1 MVKTIIA
8 IALFCSTFT
17 ARATVG
23 YIDEDV
29 HDTLTIRSMS
39 RFEQT
44 LDKITSSQA
53 YQMTCIGVPLIIGG
67 AIVKGEDD
75 HFQQL
80 RNDYLPS
87 FNRHFDDYLQ
97 YLPAAVMLGMKVG
110 GVEGRSS
117 WGRMLVSDA
126 FSAIIMSTVVWQ
138 LKVSTQVTR
147 PDGSNNHSFPSGHT
161 ATAFMTATMM
171 SKEYGGRCPWYSVGA
186 YSVATVTGL
195 MRMANNKHWLSD
207 VLAGAGFG
215 ILSTEL
221 GYYLADLIFKDKG
234 FHSFHSQ
241 ESFDRLRFPSFI
253 GIYMGFNLAPGT
265 YLLPDHY
272 RLKFSTGSNAG
283 IEGAWFFSPYIGIGG
298 RFSAGNMAVTLN
310 NEGQNNAL
318 DLISGY
324 AGTYFSYPLSSRLQI
339 GSKLLVGYNYFTSC
353 KLPTMTIGNKGGIGM
368 GTGLSFSFQA
378 KQNMAAKLF
387 FDYNLIHP
395 AIQSEKKCMQL
406 MTLGSSVA
414 VSF

>member
-87 FNRHFDDYLQ
+87 FNRHYDDYLQ

-117 WGRMLVSDA
+117 WGRMLVSDV

-138 LKVSTQVTR
+138 LKVSTQVIR
-147 PDGSNNHSFPSGHT
+147 PDGSNN
-161 ATAFMTATMM
+161 
-171 SKEYGGRCPWYSVGA
+171 
-186 YSVATVTGL
+186 
-195 MRMANNKHWLSD
+195 
-207 VLAGAGFG
+207 
-215 ILSTEL
+215 
-221 GYYLADLIFKDKG
+221 
-234 FHSFHSQ
+234 HSFHSQ

-253 GIYMGFNLAPGT
+253 GIYMGFNLVPGT

-353 KLPTMTIGNKGGIGM
+353 KLPTMTIGNKGEIGM

>member
-147 PDGSNNHSFPSGHT
+147 PDGPQPFFSFGTYRHRFHDSNNDEQRIWWTQS
-161 ATAFMTATMM
+161 
-171 SKEYGGRCPWYSVGA
+171 
-186 YSVATVTGL
+186 
-195 MRMANNKHWLSD
+195 
-207 VLAGAGFG
+207 
-215 ILSTEL
+215 
-221 GYYLADLIFKDKG
+221 
-234 FHSFHSQ
+234 
-241 ESFDRLRFPSFI
+241 
-253 GIYMGFNLAPGT
+253 
-265 YLLPDHY
+265 
-272 RLKFSTGSNAG
+272 
-283 IEGAWFFSPYIGIGG
+283 
-298 RFSAGNMAVTLN
+298 
-310 NEGQNNAL
+310 
-318 DLISGY
+318 
-324 AGTYFSYPLSSRLQI
+324 
-339 GSKLLVGYNYFTSC
+339 LV
-353 KLPTMTIGNKGGIGM
+353 
-368 GTGLSFSFQA
+368 
-378 KQNMAAKLF
+378 
-387 FDYNLIHP
+387 
-395 AIQSEKKCMQL
+395 
-406 MTLGSSVA
+406 
-414 VSF
+414 